1 MLLKA
6 KTAFVPG
13 LAKLMPENLSFFC
26 CCCLFHAFGEDNLCT
41 VIERNK
47 FIILIVFVKIDDYG

>member
-13 LAKLMPENLSFFC
+13 LAKLMPENLSFCC

-41 VIERNK
+41 VFETNK
-47 FIILIVFVKIDDYG
+47 FIIIFNCLY